1 MLAGKQILGA
11 DREAAARGRTG
22 ELVEDGE
29 RTGELVEG
37 CEDVQAHAKRTP
49 SAPQAHGQEEERMS
63 ATAAKPPQAA
73 KRDGPELRE
82 GSDEAV
88 RLRIVLTRLARRLR
102 QTASAGPLSA
112 TEVEVLAT
120 VARKGPVRPTDL
132 AALAGLNPTMLSRI
146 VAKLEELG
154 LLARTVDAADRRV
167 SLVGVTGA
175 GRALHDRIR
184 TERTDLLSTEL
195 SSMPPSARRSLYEAL
210 PALELLAERLLERDN
225 PVDVRGDRRTPRHR
239 G

>member
-1 MLAGKQILGA
+1 
-11 DREAAARGRTG
+11 
-22 ELVEDGE
+22 
-29 RTGELVEG
+29 
-37 CEDVQAHAKRTP
+37 
-49 SAPQAHGQEEERMS
+49 MS
-63 ATAAKPPQAA
+63 ATETRPSQAA
-73 KRDGPELRE
+73 KRHSRELRE

-102 QTASAGPLSA
+102 PTAAAGSLSA

-120 VARKGPVRPTDL
+120 VARRGPVRPTDL

-167 SLVGVTGA
+167 SFVGVTGA
-175 GRALHDRIR
+175 GKELHDRIR

-210 PALELLAERLLERDN
+210 PALELLAERLLEPGN
-225 PVDVRGDRRTPRHR
+225 PAETRGDRRTPRH
-239 G
+239 GG